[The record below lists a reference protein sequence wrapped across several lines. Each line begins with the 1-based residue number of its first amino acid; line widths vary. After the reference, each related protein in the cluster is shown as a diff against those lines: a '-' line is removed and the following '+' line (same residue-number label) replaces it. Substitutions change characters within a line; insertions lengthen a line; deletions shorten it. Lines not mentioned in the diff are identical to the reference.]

1 MNTFAELFE
10 RLGNA
15 TTPEHNIV
23 AELAARVRKWIEH
36 KASRPDLIG
45 YCAIASAELYRKLQK
60 YGIEDLQL
68 AMWVDD
74 YNNTAHV
81 FLLWNEHVVD
91 ITATQFGHNNIGEVE
106 IRPLKEAMNTLQEW
120 QPMYTF
126 DSPAE
131 LRHDQLKN
139 GWPDSQ
145 VAFAHEM
152 M

>member
-15 TTPEHNIV
+15 TTPEHSIV
-23 AELAARVRKWIEH
+23 AELAGRVRKRVERE
-36 KASRPDLIG
+36 ATRPDLAG

-68 AMWVDD
+68 AMWVNDYDD
-74 YNNTAHV
+74 HAHV

-91 ITATQFGHNNIGEVE
+91 VTATQFGYSNIGEVE
-106 IRPLKEAMNTLQEW
+106 IRPLKEAMNMIPQW
-120 QPMYTF
+120 QPLHTF

-131 LRHDQLKN
+131 LRRNQLEN
-139 GWPDSQ
+139 GWPENQ
-145 VAFAHEM
+145 VAFASEM